1 MVKMERFKQMFRQIN
16 EYGYTDDG
24 MNRLAYSKE
33 EAQALQY
40 IKRLCEA
47 EGLLYRQDEIG
58 NVIIRREGTDPSL
71 PAVAVGSHI
80 DTVYNGGMYDGTV
93 GVLAGLEVL
102 FALNEEK
109 VRTTHPL
116 EVIIF
121 ACEESARFG
130 LATVGSKAMVG
141 TLDLE
146 EVMRLHDENDQTF
159 TEVIAQKG
167 FSLEYISMAERNEDE
182 LKAFLEL
189 HIEQGPVLEGIGK
202 DIGLVTGIAAPTRY
216 HVTIHGRQ
224 SHSGSTPM
232 RSRQDA
238 LLAASEF
245 ALYLEQLALEEE
257 DAKTVATVGACKV
270 KSGAMNIVP
279 GEVKLHVDIRSIY
292 MESKERLIEN
302 LHVFVKKLEKKRD
315 VQVSFRKITNETP
328 VLLNERLLELAK
340 SGCEKRNFTY
350 EEMPS
355 GAGHDAM
362 NMALKYPTGVIFIP
376 SKDGLS
382 HHPDEYTS
390 FKQIE
395 KGIHLLKDILCEL
408 AIFPELYKL

>member
-1 MVKMERFKQMFRQIN
+1 
-16 EYGYTDDG
+16 
-24 MNRLAYSKE
+24 
-33 EAQALQY
+33 
-40 IKRLCEA
+40 
-47 EGLLYRQDEIG
+47 
-58 NVIIRREGTDPSL
+58 
-71 PAVAVGSHI
+71 
-80 DTVYNGGMYDGTV
+80 GTV
-93 GVLAGLEVL
+93 GVLDGLEVL

-146 EVMRLHDENDQTF
+146 EVMRLHDKSDQTF

-189 HIEQGPVLEGIGK
+189 HIEQGPVLEEIGK
-202 DIGLVTGIAAPTRY
+202 DIGLVTGIAAPRY

-257 DAKTVATVGACKV
+257 DAKTVATVGAC
-270 KSGAMNIVP
+270 
-279 GEVKLHVDIRSIY
+279 
-292 MESKERLIEN
+292 
-302 LHVFVKKLEKKRD
+302 
-315 VQVSFRKITNETP
+315 
-328 VLLNERLLELAK
+328 
-340 SGCEKRNFTY
+340 
-350 EEMPS
+350 
-355 GAGHDAM
+355 
-362 NMALKYPTGVIFIP
+362 
-376 SKDGLS
+376 
-382 HHPDEYTS
+382 
-390 FKQIE
+390 
-395 KGIHLLKDILCEL
+395 
-408 AIFPELYKL
+408 